1 LLHFHFGIHFVTHF
15 SNKVKKMFQ
24 EADTDGDGVLSFIE
38 FQEILKKAD
47 NQLKSL
53 PSVRYSP

>member
-1 LLHFHFGIHFVTHF
+1 
-15 SNKVKKMFQ
+15 MFQ